1 MAFFSKNT
9 LICTGLMNCANEEVL
24 NYSLEKV
31 QTYEVHYTTC
41 YLLRFALIYNKTWNA
56 LSHYQL
62 SI

>member
-41 YLLRFALIYNKTWNA
+41 YFVL
-56 LSHYQL
+56 H
-62 SI
+62 